1 MSARFGFVAVSTN
14 PAIDRVVRLDGEA
27 TGIVHA
33 AELLETPGGKAI
45 HCARVAAELGAGVSL
60 ITPAG
65 GRNGDLLLETLG
77 PEPLDIEHVSVAAP
91 TRGTYTLVAGSG
103 GELVEV
109 HEPGGALTEAEC
121 DDMVSRL
128 AGIGTAPSIVAVCG
142 SLPPGAPTDL
152 HARLIATAREL
163 GAFTIL
169 DCSTPAALAAGI
181 AAGPDLAAPNL
192 GEAGALLGIE
202 PGTRPADPELAT
214 IVDAI
219 RERGAAAVW
228 LSLGPEG
235 SVLAGAQ
242 TSVRLSAPAPE
253 RIVNA
258 VGCGDA
264 LIGGFA
270 AGLLRGDDARSA
282 AALGVAAAGQKLANL
297 DPGRVERAAV
307 EAIVPTVEATPFQPQ
322 VAVR

>member
-1 MSARFGFVAVSTN
+1 MGSRSGLVAVSTN
-14 PAIDRVVRLDGEA
+14 PAIDRVVRLDGAA
-27 TGIVHA
+27 TGVVHA
-33 AELLETPGGKAI
+33 TELRETAGGKAI
-45 HCARVAAELGAGVSL
+45 HCARVAAELGADVSV

-65 GRNGDLLLETLG
+65 GRSGDLLLKLLG
-77 PEPLDIEHVSVAAP
+77 SEPLDVEHVPVAAP
-91 TRGTYTLVAGSG
+91 TRGTYTLVAGAG

-121 DDMVSRL
+121 DDLVSRL
-128 AGIGTAPSIVAVCG
+128 AGVGTAAAVVAICG
-142 SLPPGAPTDL
+142 SLPPGAPIDL

-169 DCSTPAALAAGI
+169 DCSTPAALAAGV

-192 GEAGALLGIE
+192 GEASALLGIE
-202 PGTRPADPELAT
+202 PGTGLADPELAT

-228 LSLGPEG
+228 LTLGPDG
-235 SVLAGAQ
+235 SVFASADGGI
-242 TSVRLSAPAPE
+242 RLSALAPE

-264 LIGGFA
+264 MIGGFA
-270 AGLLRGDDARSA
+270 AGLLRGHDARSA

-297 DPGRVERAAV
+297 DPGRVERAPV
-307 EAIVPTVEATPFQPQ
+307 EAIVPAVEAAPLQSQ